1 MKRISAILLALVL
14 MCSIMAIPAFAAYDN
29 VESLAIVG
37 LGIPGAGD
45 WNPADPAGDMTE
57 VSDGIYEKVVTLTA
71 GTEMK
76 FKVAGNDAWDDT
88 CNFGSANIVLGQVAE
103 LECGGGSGDMT
114 FKADSDITIKITV
127 NLTSD
132 VATIL
137 VENSDGS
144 TPAPKPPVDTPTDT
158 PSDTP
163 DGEMVTIHAYVPEG
177 VSPKFWAWEFASQ
190 KNAFE
195 TWPGNPMSKD
205 GKWWTIQ
212 VPTWCDGM
220 IVNDGGDKKTADL
233 KVEAGK
239 EAWIVVQ
246 YDWTADV
253 HYSEPDLKSEIQE
266 APPIDENPLFS
277 RPTLGETTPTT
288 TAGEGNT
295 EQEADTGFSKKTQA
309 IIIIITALLAVVAV
323 AFVLSIPKKMK

>member
-1 MKRISAILLALVL
+1 MKRISAILLALML
-14 MCSIMAIPAFAAYDN
+14 MCSIMAIPAFAAYDT

-37 LGIPGAGD
+37 SGIPGAGEWD
-45 WNPADPAGDMTE
+45 PADPAGDMVE

-71 GTEMK
+71 GTTMT
-76 FKVAGNDAWDDT
+76 FKVAGNDKWDDT
-88 CNFGSANIVLGQVAE
+88 CNFGNGAALELGAVTD
-103 LECGGGSGDMT
+103 LPISTFGGDMT
-114 FKADSDITIKITV
+114 FTANADATIKITV

-137 VENSDGS
+137 IENSDGS
-144 TPAPKPPVDTPTDT
+144 TPVVPDPPVDTPT
-158 PSDTP
+158 DTP
-163 DGEMVTIHAYVPEG
+163 DGEMVTIHAFVPEG

-246 YDWTADV
+246 YDWSAEI
-253 HYSEPDLKSEIQE
+253 HYSEPDLKDAVQE

-288 TAGEGNT
+288 AAGEGGS
-295 EQEADTGFSKKTQA
+295 EAEANTGFSKKTQA
-309 IIIIITALLAVVAV
+309 IIVIATALLAVVAV
-323 AFVLSIPKKMK
+323 AFVLSIPKKIK